1 MNETIPINTVKSP
14 HTFSIFKLQITPCKW
29 LLSLLSKPSIATRTN
44 SKIFWGCTSTK
55 DCKSTSLKTYF
66 ERETYIILKHT
77 VTIHM
82 SFSIIQ
88 YISSIIIEDEVLF
101 ELEARARRLQILG
114 SFSNLLLLLVSIVV
128 KM

>member
-1 MNETIPINTVKSP
+1 MNETIPINMVNHHKLSQYLNYKSLQVND
-14 HTFSIFKLQITPCKW
+14 FKACYPNLQLQQGPILKYSVAAP
-29 LLSLLSKPSIATRTN
+29 PQ
-44 SKIFWGCTSTK
+44 K
-55 DCKSTSLKTYF
+55 DCKSISLKTYF

-82 SFSIIQ
+82 SLLIIQ

-101 ELEARARRLQILG
+101 ELEARARWLQILG
-114 SFSNLLLLLVSIVV
+114 SFSNFLLLLMSIVV